1 MLSYLVGAR
10 NNWERVNP
18 GKHYTSAKHL
28 LPLNETHYYEALM
41 NSYAHA
47 NDEDIS
53 FVLDML
59 MRKYDTLAEII
70 AGELDY
76 TYDSSEA
83 EKTMK
88 FIQER
93 MI

>member
-1 MLSYLVGAR
+1 
-10 NNWERVNP
+10 
-18 GKHYTSAKHL
+18 
-28 LPLNETHYYEALM
+28 M

-88 FIQER
+88 FINER